1 MVLHRVGSAAG
12 FTACASSNLALS
24 ASIKPEVRKVKNK
37 EFFTFLTSGL
47 QYQAPAPCNS
57 DGANPARIGR

>member
-24 ASIKPEVRKVKNK
+24 ASYKKEVSKINAFL
-37 EFFTFLTSGL
+37 FFIFLTSFL
-47 QYQAPAPCNS
+47 PYQAPAPCNS

>member
-24 ASIKPEVRKVKNK
+24 ASIKNEVRKLRN
-37 EFFTFLTSGL
+37 TLLLIFLTSFL

>member
-24 ASIKPEVRKVKNK
+24 ASFVTTFKG
-37 EFFTFLTSGL
+37 EFVITLTGSGL
-47 QYQAPAPCNS
+47 VQL
-57 DGANPARIGR
+57 R

>member
-24 ASIKPEVRKVKNK
+24 ASIKTESRKLKHK
-37 EFFTFLTSGL
+37 TCFSFLLSVL